1 MSLGVAESAAGRQV
15 VGENIGQTFGFVVTG
30 NADLGLVALAQVL
43 DFDGAAPKDWTQL
56 DDTLHTP
63 IRQDMVL
70 LSDSAEP
77 RCHPRWGTIYLPGIL
92 KALLARY
99 THSRSVERRTHCS
112 KSSFWEHLHRHPP
125 STVVYRRRLSFMTNT
140 VF

>member
-70 LSDSAEP
+70 LSDSPAAAAFFD
-77 RCHPRWGTIYLPGIL
+77 HIL
-92 KALLARY
+92 SPAVQARLVEAGY
-99 THSRSVERRTHCS
+99 SV
-112 KSSFWEHLHRHPP
+112 PAP
-125 STVVYRRRLSFMTNT
+125 
-140 VF
+140 